1 MLQLRSFG
9 QVTGLFTLGWLVISS
24 STSAQVLPDT
34 SLVEPS
40 LIDIEGEL
48 IRITGGTTAG
58 TNLFHS
64 FAEFSVPTNNTAF
77 FDNAIAIDNIISRV
91 TGGRIS
97 NIDGLIRANGT
108 ANLFL
113 INPSG
118 IVFGPNARL
127 DIGGSFFGSTA
138 SSINF
143 ADGTQFSAIDPQPVL
158 TVNVP
163 IGLQYGSNTGNLEA
177 IGSQLQ
183 VPDNRTL
190 ALFGGSV
197 SLDNAQLI
205 ALGGRIE
212 LGGFADGGI
221 VGLDADGSAN
231 IPIGIPRRDVTIAN
245 TSILDVT
252 AGGGGNISLTGGNIS
267 LLSNSNVFAGIAENL
282 GAPDA
287 VAGNIVVNA
296 IGSTV
301 LDASS
306 IANNVEAS
314 ATGNG
319 GNILVDSTIF
329 TLQNNSALDAGT
341 FGTGNAGNVGVQTTG
356 DITLQDSSIFSDAT
370 LGDGDTGSI
379 AIVAGGTLTATNSQ
393 IRSDAVDTSNPD
405 AITEGIAGSISLLGT
420 RGVAITNSTVSSES
434 NNSQEAGFSDIS
446 IASEEGSVEIA
457 NSTLSSSNLGTSL
470 AGDLLIDARDRV
482 SIANSRLTS
491 NGEQGQI
498 VIGSQNSVGL
508 PSSPQQTAIANSTLT
523 TQQFGQG
530 TAGNLILNAS
540 DRVEIADS
548 SLLSDAFSEPSESQ
562 EPVSGGSAGKIE
574 VSGRNRITVA
584 NSIISSESDNTNT
597 EDLGNLGDI
606 RLTAAE
612 GSVSLTQATVSTSNF
627 GTGFAGDL
635 IVSAIEDVTISQ
647 GSQLLSNGNF
657 GRVAIGTFDLDAAT
671 LPLPATVL
679 PRRIAIDGESR
690 LETNNDVDS
699 EAADVS
705 PDVPLDA
712 GNIIMGATEQIAIA
726 GNSTIQS
733 LTNRLGNAGYILLQ
747 GETADISIS
756 NSTLLT
762 SVNENGNGVGGTL
775 SILARSLS
783 LSDNAQI
790 DAGTF
795 GIGDAGDIFI
805 QAEGP
810 VSLAGNDTRIF
821 SDVTSSAQGSGGVIS
836 IAAQSLSLSGGA
848 ALETSTLGDG
858 NAGDTFIN
866 VRDRVSLNSQS
877 RIRSNG
883 ESTGDAGNISVTADR
898 LELDNAAIEASTV
911 SGTGGDIIVNVR
923 GISRLRNGSQFST
936 NAGTIG
942 DSGDGGNII
951 LDTEFLVGS
960 ENSDIT
966 ANSFEGFGGF
976 IQLNSEGVFGLQAR
990 EQLTPKN
997 DITAFSQRNP
1007 DLGGFIE
1014 INSPEVDTS
1023 GIISLPENVVDVTA
1037 LVGQDPCTA
1046 GKRSEFLITGRGGL
1060 PPNPSDPLSAELDT
1074 VEWVN
1079 PDPLTEGGLQSRHHS
1094 AALPPI
1100 SPTVSPRA
1108 SFLVEATGWRVS
1120 ADGSIDLVSRASR
1133 VTPVS
1138 PSLQPPQSCR

>member
-1 MLQLRSFG
+1 VLR
-9 QVTGLFTLGWLVISS
+9 
-24 STSAQVLPDT
+24 DE
-34 SLVEPS
+34 SLVNPS
-40 LIDIEGEL
+40 IIDIEGEL

-77 FDNAIAIDNIISRV
+77 FDNSIAIDNIISRV

-97 NIDGLIRANGT
+97 SIDGLIRANGT

-138 SSINF
+138 NSINF

-158 TVNVP
+158 TINVP
-163 IGLQYGSNTGNLEA
+163 IGLQYGANTGDIEA

-183 VPDNRTL
+183 VPENRTL

-197 SLDNAQLI
+197 SLDSAQLI
-205 ALGGRIE
+205 APGGRIE
-212 LGGFADGGI
+212 LVGFADGGI
-221 VGLDADGSAN
+221 VGLNADGSAN
-231 IPIGIPRRDVTIAN
+231 IPIGIPRRDVELAN
-245 TSILDVT
+245 TSRLDVA
-252 AGGGGNISLTGGNIS
+252 AGGGGNITLTGGNITLRGGS
-267 LLSNSNVFAGIAENL
+267 AVLAGIAANS
-282 GAPDA
+282 GAPNA
-287 VAGNIVVNA
+287 VAGDIVVNA
-296 IGSTV
+296 IGSTL
-301 LDASS
+301 LDASL
-306 IANNVEAS
+306 IANNVGTG

-319 GNILVDSTIF
+319 GNILIDSTIV
-329 TLQNNSALDAGT
+329 TLQNNSVLDAGT

-356 DITLQDSSIFSDAT
+356 DITLQDSSIFSDAA

-379 AIVAGGTLTATNSQ
+379 SIVAGGTLTATNTQ

-405 AITEGIAGSISLLGT
+405 DITEGIAGSIALLGT
-420 RGVAITNSTVSSES
+420 RGVAIANSTVSSES

-446 IASEEGSVEIA
+446 IASEEGSIEIA

-508 PSSPQQTAIANSTLT
+508 PASPQQLAIANSTLT

-530 TAGNLILNAS
+530 AAGNLILNAS
-540 DRVEIADS
+540 DQVEIADS
-548 SLLSDAFSEPSESQ
+548 SLLSDAFSEPSEDQ
-562 EPVSGGSAGKIE
+562 EPLSEGSAGKIE

-597 EDLGNLGDI
+597 EAIDSLGDI

-627 GTGFAGDL
+627 GTGFAGDA
-635 IVSAIEDVTISQ
+635 IVSAIEDVTLSQ

-679 PRRIAIDGESR
+679 PRRIAIDGES
-690 LETNNDVDS
+690 LLTTNNDADPA
-699 EAADVS
+699 AADVS
-705 PDVPLDA
+705 PDVPLNA
-712 GNIIMGATEQIAIA
+712 GNIIMGATERIAIA

-747 GETADISIS
+747 GEAADISLS
-756 NSTLLT
+756 NSTLVT
-762 SVNENGNGVGGTL
+762 SVNANGNGVGGTL
-775 SILARSLS
+775 SILARSLA
-783 LSDNAQI
+783 LSNNAKI

-805 QAEGP
+805 TTEGP
-810 VSLAGNDTRIF
+810 VSLSGEGTSIF
-821 SDVTSSAQGSGGVIS
+821 SDVASANAQGSGGTIS
-836 IAAQSLSLSGGA
+836 IAARSLSLSGGA
-848 ALETSTLGDG
+848 ALETSTLGEGD
-858 NAGDTFIN
+858 AGDAFIV
-866 VRDRVSLNSQS
+866 VRDRVSLSSQS

-898 LELDNAAIEASTV
+898 LELDDAAIEASTV

-976 IQLNSEGVFGLQAR
+976 IQLNSEGVFGLQLR
-990 EQLTPKN
+990 EQLTPQN
-997 DITAFSQRNP
+997 DITAFSQRSP

-1037 LVGQDPCTA
+1037 LVGQNPCEA
-1046 GKRSEFLITGRGGL
+1046 GKSSEFLITGRGGL
-1060 PPNPSDPLSAELDT
+1060 PPNPSDPFSTELET
-1074 VEWVN
+1074 LEWAT
-1079 PDPLTEGGLQSRHHS
+1079 PDPLTEGGLHSRQHPPS
-1094 AALPPI
+1094 LPPV
-1100 SPTVSPRA
+1100 SPTAPS
-1108 SFLVEATGWRVS
+1108 LVEATGWRV
-1120 ADGSIDLVSRASR
+1120 AANGSINLVARASG
-1133 VTPVS
+1133 VTPAR